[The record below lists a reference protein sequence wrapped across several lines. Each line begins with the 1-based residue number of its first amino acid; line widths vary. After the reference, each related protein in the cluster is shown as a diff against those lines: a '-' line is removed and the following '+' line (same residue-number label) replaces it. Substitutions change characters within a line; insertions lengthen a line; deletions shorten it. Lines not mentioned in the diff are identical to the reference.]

1 MQREITVN
9 EFANE
14 VNSLD
19 EINEPIIVKRNNK
32 QDLVVISLEEYK
44 KQLFLTKIS
53 SKLEKSK
60 QEVAQV
66 KFIVQEQYLRILL
79 HIETEI
85 SNYKNNVFLQNV
97 VFSLCK
103 RINYTKKH
111 ILYKTK
117 VRYNIC
123 F

>member
-60 QEVAQV
+60 QEVAQG
-66 KFIVQEQYLRILL
+66 
-79 HIETEI
+79 
-85 SNYKNNVFLQNV
+85 
-97 VFSLCK
+97 
-103 RINYTKKH
+103 
-111 ILYKTK
+111 
-117 VRYNIC
+117 
-123 F
+123 

>member
-60 QEVAQV
+60 QEVAQGKV
-66 KFIVQEQYLRILL
+66 HNARTVFKELRAK
-79 HIETEI
+79 
-85 SNYKNNVFLQNV
+85 YG
-97 VFSLCK
+97 
-103 RINYTKKH
+103 Y
-111 ILYKTK
+111 
-117 VRYNIC
+117 
-123 F
+123 

>member
-19 EINEPIIVKRNNK
+19 EINEPIIVKRSNK

-60 QEVAQV
+60 QEVAQGKV
-66 KFIVQEQYLRILL
+66 HSARTVF
-79 HIETEI
+79 
-85 SNYKNNVFLQNV
+85 KNLITYRN
-97 VFSLCK
+97 
-103 RINYTKKH
+103 
-111 ILYKTK
+111 
-117 VRYNIC
+117 
-123 F
+123 

>member
-44 KQLFLTKIS
+44 KQIFLTKLS
-53 SKLEKSK
+53 SKIEKSK
-60 QEVAQV
+60 KEVAQGKV
-66 KFIVQEQYLRILL
+66 HSARTVFKELRAK
-79 HIETEI
+79 
-85 SNYKNNVFLQNV
+85 YG
-97 VFSLCK
+97 
-103 RINYTKKH
+103 Y
-111 ILYKTK
+111 
-117 VRYNIC
+117 
-123 F
+123 

>member
-44 KQLFLTKIS
+44 KQLFLK
-53 SKLEKSK
+53 KY
-60 QEVAQV
+60 QV
-66 KFIVQEQYLRILL
+66 
-79 HIETEI
+79 
-85 SNYKNNVFLQNV
+85 N
-97 VFSLCK
+97 
-103 RINYTKKH
+103 
-111 ILYKTK
+111 
-117 VRYNIC
+117 
-123 F
+123 

>member
-60 QEVAQV
+60 QEVAQ
-66 KFIVQEQYLRILL
+66 E
-79 HIETEI
+79 
-85 SNYKNNVFLQNV
+85 
-97 VFSLCK
+97 
-103 RINYTKKH
+103 
-111 ILYKTK
+111 
-117 VRYNIC
+117 
-123 F
+123 

>member
-19 EINEPIIVKRNNK
+19 EIKETIIVKRNNK
-32 QDLVVISLEEYK
+32 KDLVVISLEEYK

-60 QEVAQV
+60 QEVAQG
-66 KFIVQEQYLRILL
+66 
-79 HIETEI
+79 
-85 SNYKNNVFLQNV
+85 
-97 VFSLCK
+97 
-103 RINYTKKH
+103 
-111 ILYKTK
+111 
-117 VRYNIC
+117 
-123 F
+123 

>member
-60 QEVAQV
+60 QEVAQGKV
-66 KFIVQEQYLRILL
+66 HSARTVFNELRAK
-79 HIETEI
+79 
-85 SNYKNNVFLQNV
+85 YG
-97 VFSLCK
+97 
-103 RINYTKKH
+103 Y
-111 ILYKTK
+111 
-117 VRYNIC
+117 
-123 F
+123 

>member
-19 EINEPIIVKRNNK
+19 EINEPIIVKKNNK

-60 QEVAQV
+60 QEVAQGKV
-66 KFIVQEQYLRILL
+66 HSARTVF
-79 HIETEI
+79 
-85 SNYKNNVFLQNV
+85 KNLITYRN
-97 VFSLCK
+97 
-103 RINYTKKH
+103 
-111 ILYKTK
+111 
-117 VRYNIC
+117 
-123 F
+123 